1 MPFFYSQYLVKD
13 EKKDKK
19 TSSRSNPATNKSNAT
34 NNNIPPKRAAGRLVW
49 HSNIGSSGARTK
61 GGGFKPL
68 QFNYGAAT
76 NGNGKKVVHFATK
89 EVNYFSFDWN
99 LADQVFY
106 TRKELAAMG
115 QGRFDD
121 AATLRAQRA
130 AAEEERGGGGG
141 GEGGILGERHTVDDV
156 AISKKSK
163 EKDIAALL
171 NTALDDPDLDETVSI
186 RGIEHFVYPD
196 LQQEMIRRKKELQ
209 REVLEFAR
217 SPRPDPQGW
226 RLAEHSRFFSLW
238 ARTVAVEK
246 GMKYYINNAASDPE
260 VGTISRD
267 ELERI
272 QRSGDELEST
282 SSRMRRGSSIL
293 SLVMSQS
300 YEGEP
305 TSLSALHGGGFAE
318 GGDGAGSSSRHILKR
333 SSSDSLESAPTI
345 DAEEDDEDRP
355 SVFQQIAMSGV
366 TSSSESGEPNKYDH
380 QNSQPA
386 GSATGED

>member
-1 MPFFYSQYLVKD
+1 M
-13 EKKDKK
+13 
-19 TSSRSNPATNKSNAT
+19 
-34 NNNIPPKRAAGRLVW
+34 
-49 HSNIGSSGARTK
+49 
-61 GGGFKPL
+61 
-68 QFNYGAAT
+68 
-76 NGNGKKVVHFATK
+76 HFATV
-89 EVNYFSFDWN
+89 EVRHFRFDWK
-99 LADQVFY
+99 LADEVFY
-106 TRKELAAMG
+106 SRAELAAMG
-115 QGRFDD
+115 QARFDD
-121 AATLRAQRA
+121 AATLRAQR
-130 AAEEERGGGGG
+130 RVNQDDKGGGVGSGVVGG
-141 GEGGILGERHTVDDV
+141 GAVGEQRHTVDDV

-163 EKDIAALL
+163 EKDIATLL
-171 NTALDDPDLDETVSI
+171 NTALDDPDLDEKVSI

-246 GMKYYINNAASDPE
+246 AMKYYINNAAADPE

-282 SSRMRRGSSIL
+282 TSRMRRGSSIL

-300 YEGEP
+300 YEGGERP
-305 TSLSALHGGGFAE
+305 HSSSLSSVNGGGSAE
-318 GGDGAGSSSRHILKR
+318 VVVGSQFDLRK

-345 DAEEDDEDRP
+345 EEEEKEGGEA
-355 SVFQQIAMSGV
+355 SVFHQIAQSKI
-366 TSSSESGEPNKYDH
+366 TWEAKNYDR
-380 QNSQPA
+380 QDTQPA
-386 GSATGED
+386 GSDTGED